1 MHVIEVI
8 PLVRGTQAGSL
19 SYYSSP
25 SYQIGSIVSVPVR
38 NRLISAVVVDVKPV
52 SKAKTALKAATF
64 SLRKLAPTVNP
75 SQLPASIINTV
86 ETLTNIYPASAGSI
100 LFALLP
106 PDIRTGERPY
116 PLLPTEL
123 GKEDTTPAILTAT
136 RDDRFVAYKSYLRQ
150 AFAHR
155 GSVLLVVPSS
165 AAVAAAAA
173 DLGQGIEKRVI
184 TFSSIHTKKQLQQA
198 YDNFSDLSSAKL
210 IITTPNFAFLDRHD
224 ITNII
229 IEECASS
236 HYRGRTRPYL
246 DIREVLKVYAK
257 VSGKALLLGDLM
269 PSTADEIRRREDSY
283 HTYDNPPVRLSFNSS
298 FNIVKHIQQNTE
310 TEYSLFTEQLAE
322 LLDLTMTHK
331 GRAFLLAAR
340 KGLAPLVS
348 CFDCGYI
355 FRCPDSGAP
364 YSLWRRLKGEEEER
378 WFICSTS
385 GRRVRAADTCPECGS
400 WRLREQG
407 VGIQKVEDEARTRF
421 PKTAIFRF
429 DHETASTHKKATK
442 IINDFYNTKNAMLIG
457 TQMALPYLGK
467 PVELTAITSYEA
479 LRAVPTW
486 RAEEQTLALMLQL
499 REKTLKDCFVQTR
512 SDSDPLLNLAQKGLI
527 GQFYD
532 EEVSIRESLTYPP
545 YAVFIVL
552 TYTGKKEVVQELE
565 MQIEQRLV
573 GYQLQS
579 YNTPIPKPEQVTR
592 HTLVRVKRQDW
603 PDTYLMNSLR
613 ALPAQIKI
621 EVNPERII

>member
-499 REKTLKDCFVQTR
+499 REKTLKDCVVQTR